1 MCSNSWG
8 LYHPVPVSGELLL
21 KGCLE
26 WRLSP
31 SSQIASFGFFFAA
44 CSILL
49 IPSEAVLIW
58 TTDNFSQLLLR
69 SSGEINICWNQ
80 FPWEQPELWRIYL
93 NYQFFLSQDEKNQL
107 LTTNVWLNL
116 VYNIA
121 INYEYENR
129 KNYLSRIFIMMTT
142 WRSWW
147 WWITI
152 LMMMMMMLNDK
163 SLPGMGGCQH
173 ALEWVRVRQREGHP
187 GIKALAT
194 LSTLLCID

>member
-31 SSQIASFGFFFAA
+31 SSQIASFGFFFAS

-58 TTDNFSQLLLR
+58 TTNIFLQLLLR
-69 SSGEINICWNQ
+69 SSGEINICRNQ
-80 FPWEQPELWRIYL
+80 FPWEQSECWRSLL
-93 NYQFFLSQDEKNQL
+93 NYHHFFITGWKEPAADNQC
-107 LTTNVWLNL
+107 L
-116 VYNIA
+116 VEFGIQYCYT
-121 INYEYENR
+121 NYEYDNR
-129 KNYLSRIFIMMTT
+129 KNYLSRILIMMK
-142 WRSWW
+142 
-147 WWITI
+147 TI
-152 LMMMMMMLNDK
+152 MMMMMMMMMMLNDK

-173 ALEWVRVRQREGHP
+173 ALEWVRVWQREGHP
-187 GIKALAT
+187 GIKP
-194 LSTLLCID
+194 